1 MLNTEYL
8 LHGASIHDV
17 VAGLVEVRT
26 HILQIPIEFL
36 LIVLHYF
43 FDEVGRLFDVSL
55 PLLLELSNLLIVA
68 KYLIQRPLS
77 IELDFLKAVVH
88 G

>member
-1 MLNTEYL
+1 LLNTEYL

-17 VAGLVEVRT
+17 IAGVVEVCT
-26 HILQIPIEFL
+26 YVLQISIKLL

-43 FDEVGRLFDVSL
+43 FNEVGCLFNISL

-68 KYLIQRPLS
+68 KYLIEGPLS
-77 IELDFLKAVVH
+77 VELDFLKAIVH